1 MTKVLPRWLLN
12 FVSLA
17 VFAICGFFWGAA
29 SLYLYLSPDLPD
41 PASLK
46 DVQLQTPMRV
56 LSRDGALIAQFG
68 EQKRTPLSFDEIPK
82 PFIHALLSAEDDNFF
97 NHNGID
103 LMGLARAVSELVV
116 TGQKGSGGS
125 TLTMQVARNYFL
137 TLDRTFMRKLNEIVL
152 AIEIERALS
161 KQEIFE
167 LYVNRVFLGHRA
179 YGFGAAAEVYYGQSI
194 QNLSLAEWALLAGIP
209 KAPSRDNPVSD
220 PQAAK
225 ERRNWILSRMASL
238 GYITEA
244 EANSAQ
250 SAPVNARLHSAQSE
264 LRADYVAE
272 LVRAEMVERYGSGA
286 YTDGY
291 VVYTTVVSELQR
303 AARSA
308 VIRGLQEYDSRH
320 GYRGA
325 ESELAGDPDLDR
337 DSWRETIRQIPT
349 IADMIP
355 AAVVAIEERSIE
367 VLLGDGSIVTIDWER
382 GLRQA
387 NPYINEDLFGQAPKR
402 ASDVVVLGDVIRV
415 EQRPSGRY
423 ALTQLPKA
431 QAALVSLE
439 SETGRIQ
446 SLVGG
451 IGFSKSKFNRATQA
465 KRQPGS
471 SFKPFIYAAALNS
484 GLTAATLVNDA
495 PKVFKDASLEGIWRP
510 ENDSGKFYGPTRLRQ
525 ALTQSLNLVSIRI
538 LEQMGVRSMLDYAQT
553 LGFDTEAF
561 APDLSLALGT
571 HAMPPLELAKAYA
584 ILANGG
590 FAVTPFI
597 IERIETSDGV
607 TVFEANPALG
617 CDPCV
622 DLPESRSELS
632 MTEVLSGRQTPIKAP
647 RVMDERI
654 HFIIDNM
661 LKDVVRYGTAR
672 KALVLNRSD
681 LAGKTGTTNGPRDA
695 WFSGYSPKIV
705 TTAWVGF
712 DDFSNLGAREYSG
725 TAALPIWINYMR
737 EALAEMPEYSRRIPA
752 GIVRATIDTNTGLLA
767 QPGQAN
773 TMDEYFRAENTP
785 TRSSAEVGA
794 GSQEL
799 LLDVF

>member
-1 MTKVLPRWLLN
+1 
-12 FVSLA
+12 
-17 VFAICGFFWGAA
+17 
-29 SLYLYLSPDLPD
+29 
-41 PASLK
+41 
-46 DVQLQTPMRV
+46 MRV

-179 YGFGAAAEVYYGQSI
+179 YGFEAAAEVYYGQSI

-308 VIRGLQEYDSRH
+308 VILGLQEYDSRH

-402 ASDVVVLGDVIRV
+402 ASDVVLLGDVIRV

-767 QPGQAN
+767 QPGQTN

-785 TRSSAEVGA
+785 IRSSAEVGA
-794 GSQEL
+794 ESQEL

>member
-179 YGFGAAAEVYYGQSI
+179 YGFEAAAEVYYGQSI

-225 ERRNWILSRMASL
+225 DRRNWILSRMASL

-712 DDFSNLGAREYSG
+712 DDFSNLGG
-725 TAALPIWINYMR
+725 K
-737 EALAEMPEYSRRIPA
+737 RI
-752 GIVRATIDTNTGLLA
+752 
-767 QPGQAN
+767 
-773 TMDEYFRAENTP
+773 
-785 TRSSAEVGA
+785 
-794 GSQEL
+794 
-799 LLDVF
+799 

>member
-1 MTKVLPRWLLN
+1 MTRSLPRWLLN
-12 FVSLA
+12 LVSLT

-29 SLYLYLSPDLPD
+29 SLYLYLSPGLPD

-68 EQKRTPLSFDEIPK
+68 EQKRTPLSFNEIPK

-103 LMGLARAVSELVV
+103 LMGLARAVSELVA

-179 YGFGAAAEVYYGQSI
+179 YGFEAAAEVYYGQSI
-194 QNLSLAEWALLAGIP
+194 QNLSLPEWALLAGIP

-238 GYITEA
+238 GYITDA
-244 EANSAQ
+244 EASTAQ
-250 SAPVNARLHSAQSE
+250 SAPVNARLHGAQSE

-291 VVYTTVVSELQR
+291 VVYTTVLSNLQK

-325 ESELAGDPDLDR
+325 ESELAGDPELDR
-337 DSWRETIRQIPT
+337 DAWRETIRQMPT

-355 AAVVAIEERSIE
+355 AAVVAIAERSIE

-402 ASDVVVLGDVIRV
+402 ASDVVALGDVIRV

-525 ALTQSLNLVSIRI
+525 ALIQSLNLVSIRI

-590 FAVTPFI
+590 YAVTPFI

-607 TVFEANPALG
+607 IVFEANPALG
-617 CDPCV
+617 CDPCL
-622 DLPESRSELS
+622 DLPEARSELS

-672 KALVLNRSD
+672 KALALNRGD

-737 EALAEMPEYSRRIPA
+737 EALAEIPEYSRRIPA

-794 GSQEL
+794 ESQEL

>member
-1 MTKVLPRWLLN
+1 MTRSLPRWLLN
-12 FVSLA
+12 FVSLT

-29 SLYLYLSPDLPD
+29 SLYLYLSPGLPD
-41 PASLK
+41 PSSLK

-82 PFIHALLSAEDDNFF
+82 PFIYALLSAEDDNFF

-103 LMGLARAVSELVV
+103 LMGLARAVSELVA

-179 YGFGAAAEVYYGQSI
+179 YGFEAAAEVYYGQSI

-337 DSWRETIRQIPT
+337 DSWHETIRQIPT

-402 ASDVVVLGDVIRV
+402 ASDVVALGDVIRV

-423 ALTQLPKA
+423 ALAQLPKA

-590 FAVTPFI
+590 FTVTPFI
-597 IERIETSDGV
+597 IERIENSDGD

-794 GSQEL
+794 ESQEL

>member
-179 YGFGAAAEVYYGQSI
+179 YGFEAAAEVYYGQSI

-495 PKVFKDASLEGIWRP
+495 PKVFKDASLEGI
-510 ENDSGKFYGPTRLRQ
+510 
-525 ALTQSLNLVSIRI
+525 
-538 LEQMGVRSMLDYAQT
+538 
-553 LGFDTEAF
+553 
-561 APDLSLALGT
+561 
-571 HAMPPLELAKAYA
+571 
-584 ILANGG
+584 
-590 FAVTPFI
+590 
-597 IERIETSDGV
+597 
-607 TVFEANPALG
+607 
-617 CDPCV
+617 
-622 DLPESRSELS
+622 
-632 MTEVLSGRQTPIKAP
+632 
-647 RVMDERI
+647 
-654 HFIIDNM
+654 
-661 LKDVVRYGTAR
+661 
-672 KALVLNRSD
+672 
-681 LAGKTGTTNGPRDA
+681 
-695 WFSGYSPKIV
+695 
-705 TTAWVGF
+705 
-712 DDFSNLGAREYSG
+712 
-725 TAALPIWINYMR
+725 
-737 EALAEMPEYSRRIPA
+737 
-752 GIVRATIDTNTGLLA
+752 
-767 QPGQAN
+767 
-773 TMDEYFRAENTP
+773 
-785 TRSSAEVGA
+785 
-794 GSQEL
+794 
-799 LLDVF
+799 

>member
-179 YGFGAAAEVYYGQSI
+179 YGFEAAAEVYYGQSI

-712 DDFSNLGAREYSG
+712 DDF
-725 TAALPIWINYMR
+725 
-737 EALAEMPEYSRRIPA
+737 
-752 GIVRATIDTNTGLLA
+752 
-767 QPGQAN
+767 
-773 TMDEYFRAENTP
+773 
-785 TRSSAEVGA
+785 
-794 GSQEL
+794 
-799 LLDVF
+799 

>member
-179 YGFGAAAEVYYGQSI
+179 YGFEAAAEVYYGQSI

-451 IGFSKSKFNRATQA
+451 IGFSKSKFNSATQA

-597 IERIETSDGV
+597 I
-607 TVFEANPALG
+607 
-617 CDPCV
+617 
-622 DLPESRSELS
+622 
-632 MTEVLSGRQTPIKAP
+632 
-647 RVMDERI
+647 
-654 HFIIDNM
+654 
-661 LKDVVRYGTAR
+661 
-672 KALVLNRSD
+672 
-681 LAGKTGTTNGPRDA
+681 
-695 WFSGYSPKIV
+695 
-705 TTAWVGF
+705 
-712 DDFSNLGAREYSG
+712 
-725 TAALPIWINYMR
+725 
-737 EALAEMPEYSRRIPA
+737 
-752 GIVRATIDTNTGLLA
+752 
-767 QPGQAN
+767 
-773 TMDEYFRAENTP
+773 
-785 TRSSAEVGA
+785 
-794 GSQEL
+794 
-799 LLDVF
+799 

>member
-179 YGFGAAAEVYYGQSI
+179 YGFEAAAEVYYGQSI

-402 ASDVVVLGDVIRV
+402 ASDVVLLGDVIRV

-695 WFSGYSPKIV
+695 WFSGYSQKIV

-712 DDFSNLGAREYSG
+712 DDFSNLGAKEYSG

-737 EALAEMPEYSRRIPA
+737 EALA
-752 GIVRATIDTNTGLLA
+752 
-767 QPGQAN
+767 
-773 TMDEYFRAENTP
+773 
-785 TRSSAEVGA
+785 
-794 GSQEL
+794 
-799 LLDVF
+799 